1 MSPISIM
8 MPVSFSLCTL
18 SSVNIFEGAVVLS
31 SGRLQKNCRFVS
43 QPQIHNLS
51 YQIVVCNFEQ
61 INLITPILPTSQHLE
76 VRCTFVSQKPLTNF
90 LVSVRIHLC
99 TIPYNTGLS
108 GKTLKARG
116 CRCEQQLSDHP
127 KIFVNIF
134 FGGNYVVK
142 ESGDFCPGLQRRH
155 IYLTQRKS
163 VPRIPSKVQK
173 EICRVN

>member
-1 MSPISIM
+1 MTHCSDSESYSDSDENYIGSYTHFFPISDLI
-8 MPVSFSLCTL
+8 SETKK
-18 SSVNIFEGAVVLS
+18 SVGQCEHSVKDEEPLAEVKKVF
-31 SGRLQKNCRFVS
+31 Q
-43 QPQIHNLS
+43 
-51 YQIVVCNFEQ
+51 Y
-61 INLITPILPTSQHLE
+61 TILPTTWHPD
-76 VRCTFVSQKPLTNF
+76 VRCSFVSQKLLQNF
-90 LVSVRIHLC
+90 LVSIRIHLC

-108 GKTLKARG
+108 GKILKARG

-155 IYLTQRKS
+155 IYLTQGES
-163 VPRIPSKVQK
+163 LPRIPSKVQK